1 MRTLHPGCSCGIEA
15 PPQLWSG
22 DPACPEHLGDPFGT
36 FQRFN
41 VQMRTFH
48 PGRIYG
54 TFRRSL
60 LAFPSSPRPTRHFER
75 SGPTFS
81 GGHTAHP
88 SFRTQ
93 QADCFLRIRS
103 CECVGP
109 RREKS
114 LFSCISHLKPTLL
127 LSQFPPW
134 SVPSTFTS
142 WPASPAF
149 STSV

>member
-60 LAFPSSPRPTRHFER
+60 LAFPARPRPPVISNGASR
-75 SGPTFS
+75 
-81 GGHTAHP
+81 
-88 SFRTQ
+88 
-93 QADCFLRIRS
+93 
-103 CECVGP
+103 
-109 RREKS
+109 
-114 LFSCISHLKPTLL
+114 LFSSASLLRMRRPAQREISLL
-127 LSQFPPW
+127 LFLVS
-134 SVPSTFTS
+134 
-142 WPASPAF
+142 AF
-149 STSV
+149 